1 MKISKKEIKN
11 IILEEIIEEINT
23 AGIDVRISGMNMRR
37 PRVGTR
43 SKAKDSLKRLED
55 DLDSAF
61 GAIER
66 VEEYTRHIHRML
78 KQIITKNKKK
88 ND

>member
-61 GAIER
+61 SAIER

>member
-88 ND
+88 T

>member
-23 AGIDVRISGMNMRR
+23 SGIDVQISGMNMRR
-37 PRVGTR
+37 ARVGAR

-55 DLDSAF
+55 DLDGAF
-61 GAIER
+61 SAIER
-66 VEEYTRHIHRML
+66 IEEYTRHIHRML

-88 ND
+88 T

>member
-1 MKISKKEIKN
+1 
-11 IILEEIIEEINT
+11 
-23 AGIDVRISGMNMRR
+23 MRR
-37 PRVGTR
+37 GRIGSR